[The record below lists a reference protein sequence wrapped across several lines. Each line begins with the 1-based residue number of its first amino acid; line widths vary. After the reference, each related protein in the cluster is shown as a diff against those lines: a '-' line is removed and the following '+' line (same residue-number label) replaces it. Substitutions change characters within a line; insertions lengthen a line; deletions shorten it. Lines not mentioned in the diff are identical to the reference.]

1 MDGAADHN
9 AGSPDTEDEVEQH
22 AGEQCKAEGV
32 DSTGGGGSEPE
43 EDRVEHLSPEAVGG
57 TESAHQDSSDDDDGD
72 VAVDD
77 GGQAHLEAALDSGR
91 QGLVLG
97 KLFLDALGGDDVGVN
112 AHTDAQDDTSDTG
125 QGQGRTREHSKVA
138 GNDSQGSGH
147 LAEQR
152 DGSDGT
158 GQTVTHNHHHSDERK
173 GDDAGQNHDL
183 QALGAQGRA
192 DGGVAL
198 GRQGERQ
205 RAGVDLVC
213 QRGSAVLIEVALDD
227 GLAAGDG
234 LIDGGGGDVFIV
246 QPDGDR
252 AVVGGQLGGGIG
264 KSSRAGGVEL
274 QLDDPALRLVIRGI
288 GGSHVVT
295 AEDLLARGRGALAE
309 NHLGGGTDLID
320 SRLRVEISLAGLP
333 GETDDDTILVTV
345 NIALVVRNAQ
355 ADQTVLD
362 NGFCRRHLFRGG
374 IHITGGHKGN
384 IDTAADIDT
393 EADIRSALDVDVLSV
408 AVLIAYAE
416 DRSQGKHHDQNCH
429 DKQRP

>member
-1 MDGAADHN
+1 MDGAADHHT
-9 AGSPDTEDEVEQH
+9 GCPDAKDEVEQH
-22 AGEQCKAEGV
+22 AGEQRKAEGI
-32 DSTGGGGSEPE
+32 DRTGGGGSEPE

-57 TESAHQDSSDDDDGD
+57 TESTHQDSSDDDDGD

-77 GGQAHLEAALDSGR
+77 GGQAHLEAALDCGG
-91 QGLVLG
+91 QGLVFG
-97 KLFLDALGGDDVGVN
+97 KCFLDALGGDDVGVN
-112 AHTDAQDDTSDTG
+112 AHADAQDDTGNAG
-125 QGQGRTREHSKVA
+125 QGQRRSREHSEVA
-138 GNDSQGSGH
+138 GNDSQRSGH
-147 LAEQR
+147 LTKQR
-152 DGSDGT
+152 NGGDGAGQAVAHDHHDSDKG
-158 GQTVTHNHHHSDERK
+158 K
-173 GDDAGQNHDL
+173 GDDTGQDHDL

-198 GRQGERQ
+198 RRQGERQ

-295 AEDLLARGRGALAE
+295 AENLLARGRGALAE
-309 NHLGGGTDLID
+309 NHLGGGADLID

-333 GETDDDTILVTV
+333 GKTDDDTILVTV

-362 NGFCRRHLFRGG
+362 NGFCRRHLFGGG

-393 EADIRSALDVDVLSV
+393 EADIRSSLDVNVLSV
-408 AVLIAYAE
+408 AVLIACAE

>member
-1 MDGAADHN
+1 MDGAADHHT
-9 AGSPDTEDEVEQH
+9 GCPDAKDEVEQH
-22 AGEQCKAEGV
+22 AGEQRKAEGI
-32 DSTGGGGSEPE
+32 DRTGGGGAEPE
-43 EDRVEHLSPEAVGG
+43 EDWVEHLSPEAVGRA
-57 TESAHQDSSDDDDGD
+57 ESTHQDGSDDNDGD

-77 GGQAHLEAALDSGR
+77 GGQAHLEAALDCGG
-91 QGLVLG
+91 QGLVFG
-97 KLFLDALGGDDVGVN
+97 KFFLDALGGDDVGVN
-112 AHTDAQDDTSDTG
+112 AHADTQDDTGNAG
-125 QGQGRTREHSKVA
+125 QGQRRPREHSKVA
-138 GNDSQGSGH
+138 GNDSQRSGH
-147 LAEQR
+147 LTKQR
-152 DGSDGT
+152 NGGNGA
-158 GQTVTHNHHHSDERK
+158 GQAVAHDHHDSNKGK
-173 GDDAGQNHDL
+173 GDDTGQDHDL

-264 KSSRAGGVEL
+264 KSGRAGGVEL
-274 QLDDPALRLVIRGI
+274 QLDDPALGLVISGI

-295 AEDLLARGRGALAE
+295 AEDLLARGRGAFAE
-309 NHLGGGTDLID
+309 NHLGGGADLVD
-320 SRLRVEISLAGLP
+320 RRLGVEIRFIGLP
-333 GETDDDTILVTV
+333 GETDDDTILVAV

-355 ADQTVLD
+355 TDQAVLD

-374 IHITGGHKGN
+374 IHIAGRHKGD
-384 IDTAADIDT
+384 IDAAADINAKT
-393 EADIRSALDVDVLSV
+393 DIRSAFDVDVLGV
-408 AVLIAYAE
+408 AVLIADTK
-416 DRSQGKHHDQNCH
+416 DRSQGKYCDQNCH